1 MEYQKIINLLDS
13 RPNQPSQF
21 RWKNWVEINDES
33 KGTYDAN
40 SQIKFKTTMLKSS
53 LWDYSDA
60 YVLVK
65 GTIIVDDT
73 SVAGAA
79 ANITNKKG
87 IF

>member
-1 MEYQKIINLLDS
+1 
-13 RPNQPSQF
+13 
-21 RWKNWVEINDES
+21 
-33 KGTYDAN
+33 
-40 SQIKFKTTMLKSS
+40 MLKSS